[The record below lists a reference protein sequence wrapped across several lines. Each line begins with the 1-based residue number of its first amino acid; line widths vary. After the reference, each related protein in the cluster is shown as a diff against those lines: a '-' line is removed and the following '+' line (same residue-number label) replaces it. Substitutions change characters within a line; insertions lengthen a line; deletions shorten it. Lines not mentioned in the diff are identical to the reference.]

1 MTGNR
6 EVITGSDFKR
16 MLSGAYGEFLLEY
29 EGIDALSRKRQGER
43 SALPGTHVLRTMGA
57 AVMPLVDVK
66 DESIGG
72 LARRVASAAVL
83 GARGTSGVVLAQLL
97 RGIAKGLSG
106 KNDATSS
113 EFGKAFQ
120 YGILYAQRVL
130 PPTVETVL
138 VAAAK
143 AVAKGAYHAVRA
155 NLPISEI
162 LQAAIDEG
170 RKALAEEKREEPGA
184 LVMQTFLQGC
194 MKGLDGHFVSPAVSL
209 SLGVGEDRL
218 SIPDPR
224 RDLVRPYCVT
234 FRIVGSKARARDV
247 EHRLQEEC
255 RFVAVVHDER
265 SLLVHVH
272 TDHPGVVVEQ
282 AIGWGKLRSFRVTD
296 MAEAHAL
303 TADYESL
310 LPVALLAVASDA
322 ARGLR
327 LTELGANVIVPG
339 RREECPSVA
348 ELLHAAHSDLAR
360 TYVIVSGD
368 SSMEFVLRQAK
379 RILGERVEL
388 VLAKDEA
395 EQDKAVALYDK
406 KRTAKENAKAMRKLL
421 A

>member
-143 AVAKGAYHAVRA
+143 AVA
-155 NLPISEI
+155 
-162 LQAAIDEG
+162 
-170 RKALAEEKREEPGA
+170 
-184 LVMQTFLQGC
+184 QTFRSQRSC
-194 MKGLDGHFVSPAVSL
+194 
-209 SLGVGEDRL
+209 
-218 SIPDPR
+218 R
-224 RDLVRPYCVT
+224 R
-234 FRIVGSKARARDV
+234 
-247 EHRLQEEC
+247 
-255 RFVAVVHDER
+255 
-265 SLLVHVH
+265 
-272 TDHPGVVVEQ
+272 
-282 AIGWGKLRSFRVTD
+282 
-296 MAEAHAL
+296 
-303 TADYESL
+303 
-310 LPVALLAVASDA
+310 
-322 ARGLR
+322 R
-327 LTELGANVIVPG
+327 LTRGG
-339 RREECPSVA
+339 RLWRRKSAKSRV
-348 ELLHAAHSDLAR
+348 R
-360 TYVIVSGD
+360 
-368 SSMEFVLRQAK
+368 SSCRRFCR
-379 RILGERVEL
+379 
-388 VLAKDEA
+388 
-395 EQDKAVALYDK
+395 AV
-406 KRTAKENAKAMRKLL
+406 
-421 A
+421 